1 MISKYFLIEIQL
13 LLRKKVYL
21 VLSILIPLCFYLLFT
36 SILDLPKDA
45 EQMFYKEYMYSMT
58 AFSLSSFCLIQFPID
73 LINEKTTGWYK
84 NLMRTPLNAYQY
96 YSVKI
101 FKMMSQFILA
111 IILIFIVAYL
121 VNGVSMTLFE
131 WLFSGFIL
139 WLGASTFLK
148 VGILLAQI
156 NEIQK
161 ASSIGNILYLG
172 LAVLGGLWFPIS
184 EFPGWMRKI
193 AYITPTYHL
202 KQVAYEFGNGDG
214 LNYLSFLVL
223 IIYSILF
230 LAIGLIIQYRKDVDI

>member
-1 MISKYFLIEIQL
+1 M
-13 LLRKKVYL
+13 
-21 VLSILIPLCFYLLFT
+21 LFT

-45 EQMFYKEYMYSMT
+45 EQLFYKEYMYSMT

-84 NLMRTPLNAYQY
+84 NLMRTPLHAYQY

-101 FKMMSQFILA
+101 FKMMFQFILS
-111 IILIFIVAYL
+111 ITLIFVVAYI
-121 VNGVSMTLFE
+121 VNGVTMTLFE
-131 WLFSGFIL
+131 WIFSGFIL
-139 WLGASTFLK
+139 WLGASSFLT

-172 LAVLGGLWFPIS
+172 LAVLGGLWFPVS
-184 EFPGWMRKI
+184 QFPSWMRKI
-193 AYITPTYHL
+193 AYVTPTYHL
-202 KQVAYEFGNGDG
+202 KQVAYEFGNGVG

-230 LAIGLIIQYRKDVDI
+230 LAMGLIIQNRKDVDV

>member
-1 MISKYFLIEIQL
+1 M
-13 LLRKKVYL
+13 YL

-45 EQMFYKEYMYSMT
+45 EQLFYKEYMYSMT

-84 NLMRTPLNAYQY
+84 NLMRTPLHAYQY

-101 FKMMSQFILA
+101 FKMMFQFILS
-111 IILIFIVAYL
+111 ITLIFVVAYI
-121 VNGVSMTLFE
+121 VNGVTMTLFE
-131 WLFSGFIL
+131 WIFSGFIL
-139 WLGASTFLK
+139 WLGASSFLT

-172 LAVLGGLWFPIS
+172 LAVLGGLWFPVS
-184 EFPGWMRKI
+184 QFPSWMRKI
-193 AYITPTYHL
+193 AYVTPTYHL
-202 KQVAYEFGNGDG
+202 KQVAYEFGNGVG

-230 LAIGLIIQYRKDVDI
+230 LAMGLIIQNRKHVDI

>member
-1 MISKYFLIEIQL
+1 MVAKYFLIELRL
-13 LLRKKVYL
+13 LFRKKVYL

-36 SILDLPKDA
+36 SILDLPKYA
-45 EQMFYKEYMYSMT
+45 EQLFYKEYMYSMT

-84 NLMRTPLNAYQY
+84 NLMRTPLHAYQY

-101 FKMMSQFILA
+101 FKMMFQFILS
-111 IILIFIVAYL
+111 ITLIFLVAYI
-121 VNGVSMTLFE
+121 VNGVTMTLFE
-131 WLFSGFIL
+131 WIFSGFIL
-139 WLGASTFLK
+139 WLGASSFLT

-172 LAVLGGLWFPIS
+172 LAVLGGLWFPVS
-184 EFPGWMRKI
+184 QFPSWMRKI
-193 AYITPTYHL
+193 AYVTPTYHL
-202 KQVAYEFGNGDG
+202 KQVAYEFGNGVG

-230 LAIGLIIQYRKDVDI
+230 LAMGLIIQNRKDVDI

>member
-1 MISKYFLIEIQL
+1 M
-13 LLRKKVYL
+13 
-21 VLSILIPLCFYLLFT
+21 CFYLLFT

-45 EQMFYKEYMYSMT
+45 EQLFYKEYMYSMT

-84 NLMRTPLNAYQY
+84 NLMRTPLHAYQY

-101 FKMMSQFILA
+101 FKMMFQFILS
-111 IILIFIVAYL
+111 ITLIFVVAYI
-121 VNGVSMTLFE
+121 VNGVTMTLFE
-131 WLFSGFIL
+131 WIFSGFIL
-139 WLGASTFLK
+139 WLGASSFLT

-172 LAVLGGLWFPIS
+172 LAVLGGLWFPVS
-184 EFPGWMRKI
+184 QFPSWMRKI
-193 AYITPTYHL
+193 AYVTPTYHL
-202 KQVAYEFGNGDG
+202 KQVAYEFGNGVG

-230 LAIGLIIQYRKDVDI
+230 LAMGLIIQNRKDVDV

>member
-1 MISKYFLIEIQL
+1 
-13 LLRKKVYL
+13 
-21 VLSILIPLCFYLLFT
+21 LLFT

-45 EQMFYKEYMYSMT
+45 EQLFYKEYMYSMT

-84 NLMRTPLNAYQY
+84 NLMRTPLHAYQY

-101 FKMMSQFILA
+101 FKMMFQFILS
-111 IILIFIVAYL
+111 ITLIFVVAYI
-121 VNGVSMTLFE
+121 VNGVTMTLFE
-131 WLFSGFIL
+131 WIFSGFIL
-139 WLGASTFLK
+139 WLGASSFLT

-172 LAVLGGLWFPIS
+172 LAVLGGLWFPVS
-184 EFPGWMRKI
+184 QFPSWMRKI
-193 AYITPTYHL
+193 AYVTPTYHL
-202 KQVAYEFGNGDG
+202 KQVAYEFGNGVG

-230 LAIGLIIQYRKDVDI
+230 LAMGLIIQNRKDVDI